1 MRSTDARCALAANP
15 TPALPPSAGD
25 RGGKSSKL
33 AERPWNGGVEST
45 REMAEEEED
54 DEKDEDS
61 GCDELELAA
70 PNGGESEAPR
80 GKSSGEALDAASGAS
95 GMSSSDSCGE
105 FARADG
111 GRGGGE
117 GEEKSRANE

>member
-1 MRSTDARCALAANP
+1 MRSTDAWRALACNP

-25 RGGKSSKL
+25 SGGKSSKL

-45 REMAEEEED
+45 REVAEEEEED
-54 DEKDEDS
+54 DEEEDS
-61 GCDELELAA
+61 GHDALELAA

-80 GKSSGEALDAASGAS
+80 GKSSGEASEAASGAS

-105 FARADG
+105 FALSAADG
-111 GRGGGE
+111 G
-117 GEEKSRANE
+117 